1 MAANDSPKTLQEAV
15 IYYSDLKV
23 CQDALIAARWPNGVI
38 CPTCGRTDVAY
49 LENQKRWQCKGK
61 HPQRQFSAK
70 KGTIFEDSPIPLQ
83 KWFVAIWLI
92 ASAKN
97 GISSYELHR
106 AIGVTQKTGWFMLHR
121 IRLAMQAGGFEKK
134 FEGRVEV
141 DESFI
146 GGQARYMHKAKREKA
161 MRGMVA
167 GRWHRTPVVAAIK
180 RTSEDGPSQVVARV
194 VPNNRRASVMPFV
207 REHVSRENTVLYT
220 DALKSYEQP
229 PVSPWTGQRTGQSF
243 EHRVIDHAVGY
254 VQDDIHTNSAEN
266 FWALVKRMLKGTYV
280 SVEPFH
286 LFRYLDEQ
294 VLRFNTRKMS
304 DAARFNA
311 MTARV
316 VGKRLT
322 YKELIG
328 QRFKQSA

>member
-1 MAANDSPKTLQEAV
+1 MAANESPKTLQEAV
-15 IYYSDLKV
+15 IHYSDLKV
-23 CQDALIAARWPNGVI
+23 CQDALVAARWPNGVV

-61 HPQRQFSAK
+61 HPKRQFSAK
-70 KGTIFEDSPIPLQ
+70 VGTIFEDSPIPLQ

-92 ASAKN
+92 SSAKN

-141 DESFI
+141 DETFI
-146 GGQARYMHKAKREKA
+146 GGQARYMHKAKRDKA
-161 MRGMVA
+161 MRGMIS
-167 GRWHRTPVVAAIK
+167 GQWHRTIVVGAFQRA
-180 RTSEDGPSQVVARV
+180 TEDSPSQAVVRV
-194 VPNNRRASVMPFV
+194 VPNTRRKSLMPFV
-207 REHVSRENTVLYT
+207 REHVSRENATIYT
-220 DALKSYEQP
+220 DANRSYEQP
-229 PVSPWTGQRTGQSF
+229 ITWNGERHPEAFDR
-243 EHRVIDHAVGY
+243 RVIDHAVSY
-254 VQDDIHTNSAEN
+254 VQGEVHTNSAEN

-286 LFRYLDEQ
+286 LFRYLDEE
-294 VLRFNTRKMS
+294 VLRFNTRKQS
-304 DAARFNA
+304 DAERFRQ

>member
-1 MAANDSPKTLQEAV
+1 MAESPKTLQEAV

-23 CQDALIAARWPNGVI
+23 CQDALVAARWPNGVV

-61 HPQRQFSAK
+61 HPKRQFSAK
-70 KGTIFEDSPIPLQ
+70 VGTIFEDSPIPLQ

-92 ASAKN
+92 SSAKN

-141 DESFI
+141 DETFI
-146 GGQARYMHKAKREKA
+146 GGQARYMHKAKRDKA
-161 MRGMVA
+161 MRGMIS
-167 GRWHRTPVVAAIK
+167 GQWHRTIVVGAFQRA
-180 RTSEDGPSQVVARV
+180 TEDSPSQAVVRV
-194 VPNNRRASVMPFV
+194 VPNTRRKSLMPFV
-207 REHVSRENTVLYT
+207 REHVSRENATIYT
-220 DALKSYEQP
+220 DANRSYEQP
-229 PVSPWTGQRTGQSF
+229 ITWNGERHPEAFDR
-243 EHRVIDHAVGY
+243 RVIDHAVSY
-254 VQDDIHTNSAEN
+254 VQGEVHTNSAEN

-286 LFRYLDEQ
+286 LFRYLDEE
-294 VLRFNTRKMS
+294 VLRFNTRKQS
-304 DAARFNA
+304 DAERFRQ